1 MRSLL
6 FDFSEDAA
14 ARQVSDEFMFG
25 RSLLVCPV
33 YQPMYYDAGS
43 VPLEKER
50 KRTCYLPSG
59 CTWYD
64 FWTNE
69 PYDGGQSITA
79 DAPLDKI
86 PVFVR
91 SGSLIPMETEKL
103 EYADQI
109 SAAPFEIHI
118 YPGQDAQFLFYED
131 SGDGYA
137 YEQGDYSI
145 IPLKWEDA
153 SSTFSIGEAPNAEFP
168 QSIRGREI
176 RLILHC
182 SQPKT
187 ISFTYTGSSQS
198 FCFASLMS

>member
-1 MRSLL
+1 M
-6 FDFSEDAA
+6 
-14 ARQVSDEFMFG
+14 
-25 RSLLVCPV
+25 
-33 YQPMYYDAGS
+33 
-43 VPLEKER
+43 
-50 KRTCYLPSG
+50 
-59 CTWYD
+59 
-64 FWTNE
+64 
-69 PYDGGQSITA
+69 
-79 DAPLDKI
+79 DKI